1 MVDAIDAS
9 IDPGAQTRSK
19 FVETNLNARLAARH
33 ARKRHF
39 VQCNSRG
46 ALPWTRE
53 QTSRGDLAGVRRDV
67 QAPQR
72 RDGARDLGLSKESH
86 DAKHRQATVVDLR
99 AQPGKSTTRR
109 NGKDNCTAKDDGSPR
124 KRCAESEQR
133 QSLSL
138 RKNTSLQRHPTRDFS
153 AFHSSDLFF
162 CRLKGS
168 KSSNGM
174 GCGISFF
181 RDGNAPGLPPRM

>member
-1 MVDAIDAS
+1 MDS
-9 IDPGAQTRSK
+9 YS
-19 FVETNLNARLAARH
+19 
-33 ARKRHF
+33 
-39 VQCNSRG
+39 
-46 ALPWTRE
+46 
-53 QTSRGDLAGVRRDV
+53 LAGGSHPSP
-67 QAPQR
+67 AP
-72 RDGARDLGLSKESH
+72 LPPLSSTGSGGHEPAEMEKIVASPRMTGH
-86 DAKHRQATVVDLR
+86 
-99 AQPGKSTTRR
+99 PG
-109 NGKDNCTAKDDGSPR
+109 GEPPR

-138 RKNTSLQRHPTRDFS
+138 RKNTSLRRHPTRDFS